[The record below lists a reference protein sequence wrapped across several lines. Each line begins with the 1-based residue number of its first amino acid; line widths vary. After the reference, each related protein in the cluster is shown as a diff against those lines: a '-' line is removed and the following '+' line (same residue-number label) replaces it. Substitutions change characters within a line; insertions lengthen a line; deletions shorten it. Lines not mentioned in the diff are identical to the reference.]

1 MGFTVR
7 EGAQGD
13 MGAGGHKNSFAKDP
27 KSIKEGKE
35 GGKKEDHCEEINR
48 SASGLFVAQCFDWAF
63 LRSLACGIN
72 AEDHAGDA

>member
-35 GGKKEDHCEEINR
+35 GGKKDANVKKR
-48 SASGLFVAQCFDWAF
+48 KPYASGGMKNRDGE
-63 LRSLACGIN
+63 RT
-72 AEDHAGDA
+72 DD